1 MRRTESKT
9 ATAMHSPSTGGAGGD
24 AGDGA
29 YGGDGGGD
37 GGGGGLGV
45 GGSGGGLGD
54 GGGGDGDGGGCG
66 ADGSAG
72 GTGGG
77 GDGGDGSAGGSG
89 GAAGGVG
96 GSGSG
101 GAGGASGGVGGGER
115 SGGGS
120 VAATMAQHSRPATS
134 AIHRYL
140 TQQRHVQQPGLGVCV
155 DAGSVPAPSNVCA
168 LRSRSAAGPTGSRG
182 VAPSELER
190 RDSAEAPRPK
200 ASGGGFSYGSGA
212 TLVVPFLR
220 RQESSSDLRV

>member
-1 MRRTESKT
+1 MRRGQLN
-9 ATAMHSPSTGGAGGD
+9 GG
-24 AGDGA
+24 
-29 YGGDGGGD
+29 
-37 GGGGGLGV
+37 
-45 GGSGGGLGD
+45 
-54 GGGGDGDGGGCG
+54 
-66 ADGSAG
+66 
-72 GTGGG
+72 GGG
-77 GDGGDGSAGGSG
+77 GDGGDGSAG
-89 GAAGGVG
+89 
-96 GSGSG
+96 GSG

-140 TQQRHVQQPGLGVCV
+140 TQHRHVQQPGLGVCV

-190 RDSAEAPRPK
+190 RVSAEAPRPK

-212 TLVVPFLR
+212 TLVLPFLR
-220 RQESSSDLRV
+220 RQESSSDLRE